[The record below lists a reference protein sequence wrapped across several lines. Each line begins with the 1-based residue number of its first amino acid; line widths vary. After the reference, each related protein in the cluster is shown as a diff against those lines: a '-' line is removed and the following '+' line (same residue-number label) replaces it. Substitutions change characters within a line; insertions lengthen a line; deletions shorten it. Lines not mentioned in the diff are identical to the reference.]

1 MVVRLSESQFA
12 GGGFGLLDPDEC
24 CVLFVDPEHGTP
36 LDQEQVRVLRELMR
50 VADNLSVPT
59 FFSSQE
65 IRSGREDNQKST
77 KAGSVIRNVK
87 RKKVNPWNDEILRKA
102 IHDEGRTAIVLA
114 GGWPAG
120 SLIQCS
126 LSAMA
131 DALDVYLLFDL
142 SPDLPLSSPGAIRLI
157 QAGAV
162 PVTVGQLL
170 LEWASVV
177 ETISTGQKS
186 ADILS

>member
-1 MVVRLSESQFA
+1 MVVALPGNEFA
-12 GGGFGLLDPDEC
+12 RGGFGLLDPDEC
-24 CVLFVDPEHGTP
+24 CVLFVDPEHGAP
-36 LDQEQVRVLRELMR
+36 PDPEQVRVLQELIR
-50 VADNLSVPT
+50 AADNLFVPVL
-59 FFSSQE
+59 FSSLE
-65 IRSGREDNQKST
+65 IQSGDDDDRKSIET
-77 KAGSVIRNVK
+77 NSIIRNVK
-87 RKKVNPWNDEILRKA
+87 RKTINPWNDEILRKA

-162 PVTVGQLL
+162 PVTVDQLL